1 MKDFTKKFKDG
12 LSKTSD
18 FLKKSS
24 EDAAQKLREG
34 AEKLSNIGPMT
45 VDKVA
50 DVVNDVI
57 AVLPLL
63 EEAGYINKGFDIGI
77 AVTPII
83 EVSFSKIKDLSEEE
97 LSALKEKHKD
107 SRMFG
112 MILSTL
118 QTADSLSK
126 KIKAEAYE
134 FEETIVEI
142 TVPPSVS
149 LRYRKR
155 LDSPTNPA

>member
-1 MKDFTKKFKDG
+1 
-12 LSKTSD
+12 
-18 FLKKSS
+18 
-24 EDAAQKLREG
+24 
-34 AEKLSNIGPMT
+34 MT